1 MRFVSRFSHHSRSG
15 VLSAIVAFILWGVL
29 PLYWKQLV
37 FLPPTTIVA
46 QRMLWSLL
54 LLLPILW
61 WRGEGHSLRSALRTP
76 RALAWQ
82 LLSGLLLSSNW
93 LLYVWATL
101 HEHILEGSLGY
112 YLNPFFNMLFGA
124 IWFGERHSR
133 PQLAAIALALA
144 GVALQIPAI
153 GRFPW
158 VAISLALSFAFYGV
172 VRKRAPLGA
181 LAGLTAET
189 ALLAPLALVWLMVN
203 STSPAAAFG
212 SGTVQVL
219 LVIGTGVVTAVPL
232 LCFGHATRSLR
243 LSTIGILQFI
253 GPSLQF
259 LIGWRFYHEQMTLV
273 RLLSFGVIWLAIAI
287 YIANAVSAARK
298 QECLG

>member
-1 MRFVSRFSHHSRSG
+1 M
-15 VLSAIVAFILWGVL
+15 LSAIVAFILWGVL

-61 WRGEGHSLRSALRTP
+61 WRGEGHQLRTALRTP

-101 HEHILEGSLGY
+101 NEHILEGSLGY

-212 SGTVQVL
+212 SGTAQVL

-298 QECLG
+298 QENLG

>member
-1 MRFVSRFSHHSRSG
+1 MRRYHLLRPG
-15 VLSAIVAFILWGVL
+15 VLPALLAFMLWGVL
-29 PLYWKQLV
+29 PLYWKQLA
-37 FLPPTTIVA
+37 FLPPATIVA

-54 LLLPILW
+54 LLLPLLW
-61 WRGEGHSLRSALRTP
+61 WRGEVRSLLVVLRAP

-101 HEHILEGSLGY
+101 HGRILEGSLGY

-124 IWFGERHSR
+124 LWFGERHSR
-133 PQLAAIALALA
+133 LQLAAIALALA
-144 GVALQIPAI
+144 GVALQVPAV
-153 GRFPW
+153 GRLPW
-158 VAISLALSFAFYGV
+158 VAITLALSFALYGV
-172 VRKRAPLGA
+172 ARKRAPLGA

-189 ALLAPLALVWLMVN
+189 ALLAPLAFIWLLV
-203 STSPAAAFG
+203 TSPTPAAAFG
-212 SGTVQVL
+212 SSGVHVL
-219 LVIGTGVVTAVPL
+219 LVVGTGLVTAVPL

-259 LIGWRFYHEQMTLV
+259 LIGWRFYHEEMTHA
-273 RLLSFGVIWLAIAI
+273 RLFSFAIIWLAIAI
-287 YIANAVSAARK
+287 YAATTLRARHS
-298 QECLG
+298 

>member
-1 MRFVSRFSHHSRSG
+1 M
-15 VLSAIVAFILWGVL
+15 AFMLWGIL
-29 PLYWKQLV
+29 PVFWKQLS
-37 FLPPTTIVA
+37 FLPPATIVA

-61 WRGEGHSLRSALRTP
+61 WRGEVRGLLIALRSP
-76 RALAWQ
+76 RAVAWQ

-101 HEHILEGSLGY
+101 HERILEGSLGY

-124 IWFGERHSR
+124 LWFGERHSR

-144 GVALQIPAI
+144 GVALQIPGI

-158 VAISLALSFAFYGV
+158 IAISLALTFALYGV
-172 VRKRAPLGA
+172 ARKRAPLGA

-189 ALLAPLALVWLMVN
+189 ALLAPLALIWLIV
-203 STSPAAAFG
+203 SSATPAAAFG
-212 SGTVQVL
+212 SSPAQVL
-219 LVIGTGVVTAVPL
+219 MVVGTGVVTAVPL
-232 LCFGHATRSLR
+232 LCFGHAARSLR
-243 LSTIGILQFI
+243 LSTIGILQFL

-259 LIGWRFYHEQMTLV
+259 LIGWQFYHEPMTHV
-273 RLLSFGVIWLAIAI
+273 RLLSFCVIWLAIAI
-287 YIANAVSAARK
+287 YVANALRTAR
-298 QECLG
+298 QEGHGRFAREPKKSTTKPSNSSL

>member
-1 MRFVSRFSHHSRSG
+1 MRRYHLLRPG
-15 VLSAIVAFILWGVL
+15 VLPALLAFILWGVL
-29 PLYWKQLV
+29 PLYWKQLA
-37 FLPPTTIVA
+37 FLPPATIVA

-54 LLLPILW
+54 LLLPLLW
-61 WRGEGHSLRSALRTP
+61 WRGEVRSLLGALRTP

-82 LLSGLLLSSNW
+82 ILSGLLLSSNW

-101 HEHILEGSLGY
+101 HGRILEGSLGY

-124 IWFGERHSR
+124 LWFGERHSR
-133 PQLAAIALALA
+133 LQLTAIALALA
-144 GVALQIPAI
+144 GVALQVPAV

-158 VAISLALSFAFYGV
+158 VAITLALSFALYGV
-172 VRKRAPLGA
+172 ARKRAPLGA

-189 ALLAPLALVWLMVN
+189 ALLAPLALVWLLA
-203 STSPAAAFG
+203 TSPTPAAAFG
-212 SGTVQVL
+212 SGGMQVL
-219 LVIGTGVVTAVPL
+219 LVMGTGLVTAVPL

-259 LIGWRFYHEQMTLV
+259 LIGWRFYHEEMTRA
-273 RLLSFGVIWLAIAI
+273 RLLSFAIIWFAIAI
-287 YIANAVSAARK
+287 YAVTALRARHPSNV
-298 QECLG
+298 

>member
-1 MRFVSRFSHHSRSG
+1 MRLVTRFSRYFNSG
-15 VLSAIVAFILWGVL
+15 VVSALVAFMLWGVL

-37 FLPPTTIVA
+37 FLPPATIVA

-54 LLLPILW
+54 LLLPILC
-61 WRGEGHSLRSALRTP
+61 WRGEGRELLTVLRAP

-101 HEHILEGSLGY
+101 NERILEGSLGY

-124 IWFGERHSR
+124 LWFGERHSR

-158 VAISLALSFAFYGV
+158 VAISLALSFALYGV

-189 ALLAPLALVWLMVN
+189 ALLAPLALVWLIV
-203 STSPAAAFG
+203 SSPTPVAAFG
-212 SGTVQVL
+212 SSATQVL

-232 LCFGHATRSLR
+232 LCFGHAARSLR
-243 LSTIGILQFI
+243 LSTIGILQFL

-259 LIGWRFYHEQMTLV
+259 LIGWQFYHEQMTHV
-273 RLLSFGVIWLAIAI
+273 RLLSFCVIWLAIAI
-287 YIANAVSAARK
+287 YVANALQTAR
-298 QECLG
+298 QQQRIG

>member
-1 MRFVSRFSHHSRSG
+1 M
-15 VLSAIVAFILWGVL
+15 AFILWGVL

>member
-1 MRFVSRFSHHSRSG
+1 M
-15 VLSAIVAFILWGVL
+15 AFLLWGIL
-29 PLYWKQLV
+29 PLYWKQLS
-37 FLPPTTIVA
+37 FLAPAAIVS

-54 LLLPILW
+54 LLVPILW
-61 WRGEGHSLRSALRTP
+61 WRGEVGQLLIALRSP
-76 RALAWQ
+76 RAVAWQ

-101 HEHILEGSLGY
+101 NGRILEGSLGY

-124 IWFGERHSR
+124 LWFGERHSR
-133 PQLAAIALALA
+133 PQLAAIALALG
-144 GVALQIPAI
+144 GVALQIPGI

-158 VAISLALSFAFYGV
+158 VAICLALSFALYGV

-189 ALLAPLALVWLMVN
+189 ALLAPLALVWLLV
-203 STSPAAAFG
+203 SCPTAAAAFG
-212 SGTVQVL
+212 RGPTQIL
-219 LVIGTGVVTAVPL
+219 LVIGTGLVTAVPL

-243 LSTIGILQFI
+243 LSTIGIFQFL

-259 LIGWRFYHEQMTLV
+259 LIGWQFYHEPMTHV
-273 RLLSFGVIWLAIAI
+273 RLLSFCVIWLAIAI
-287 YIANAVSAARK
+287 YVANAVQAARL
-298 QECLG
+298 QQRAIG

>member
-1 MRFVSRFSHHSRSG
+1 M
-15 VLSAIVAFILWGVL
+15 AFMLWGIL
-29 PLYWKQLV
+29 PLFWKQLS
-37 FLPPTTIVA
+37 FLPPATIVA

-61 WRGEGHSLRSALRTP
+61 WRGEVRQLLVALRSP
-76 RALAWQ
+76 RAIAWQ

-101 HEHILEGSLGY
+101 HERILEGSLGY

-124 IWFGERHSR
+124 LWFGERHSR

-144 GVALQIPAI
+144 GVALQIPGI

-158 VAISLALSFAFYGV
+158 VAISLALTFALYGV
-172 VRKRAPLGA
+172 ARKRAPLGA

-189 ALLAPLALVWLMVN
+189 ALLAPLALIWLIV
-203 STSPAAAFG
+203 SSATPAAAFG
-212 SGTVQVL
+212 GKPSQVL
-219 LVIGTGVVTAVPL
+219 MVIGTGVVTAVPL
-232 LCFGHATRSLR
+232 LCFGHAARTLR

-259 LIGWRFYHEQMTLV
+259 LIGWQFYHEPMTHV
-273 RLLSFGVIWLAIAI
+273 RLLSFCVIWLAIAM
-287 YIANAVSAARK
+287 YVANALRTAR
-298 QECLG
+298 QQQRIA